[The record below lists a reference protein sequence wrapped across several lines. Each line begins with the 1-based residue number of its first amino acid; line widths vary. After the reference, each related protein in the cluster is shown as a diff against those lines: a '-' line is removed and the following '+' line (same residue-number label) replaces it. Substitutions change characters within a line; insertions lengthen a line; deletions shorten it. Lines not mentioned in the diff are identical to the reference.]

1 MVVGVICFSLFLDI
15 DGQSLRLRGP
25 AINWWLFSFWLY
37 DIFMLCEQANKL
49 ESKTLKTNVR
59 NYSNFTITFPTIWRC
74 AGDFFLNI
82 VEIQSGRHGSTSIF
96 LMALKL
102 KKLKAEII
110 QNENY
115 SIWSRK

>member
-1 MVVGVICFSLFLDI
+1 MGMCKWFFKDTTKIQNGRHRSTLIFFVG
-15 DGQSLRLRGP
+15 
-25 AINWWLFSFWLY
+25 A
-37 DIFMLCEQANKL
+37 
-49 ESKTLKTNVR
+49 KTLKTNVR

-96 LMALKL
+96 LLALKL

-110 QNENY
+110 QNKNY
-115 SIWSRK
+115 SI